1 MRLPRAE
8 VLRVLRNAG
17 LFEAADGLA
26 SDLPDVVDIDRDHQ
40 LFERWGVDRDVLIS
54 QMGGSP

>member
-1 MRLPRAE
+1 MKLARAE

-17 LFEAADGLA
+17 LFQAADGLA
-26 SDLPDVVDIDRDHQ
+26 PVLPEVVDIERDHQ
-40 LFERWGVDRDVLIS
+40 LFERWGVDRDVLVS